1 MLKLNFAAMIK
12 AAYILSI
19 IFLGFLLCPTVVL
32 IIDKN
37 SDVSYIFS
45 MTEEEQSKENKLPSE
60 FVHFDDHFNQDE
72 MEILAQKKYTCYR
85 IKKDVNLLHLEVISP
100 PPETA

>member
-12 AAYILSI
+12 VAYILSI
-19 IFLGFLLCPTVVL
+19 IFIGFLLCPTVVL

-37 SDVSYIFS
+37 SDVSYVFS

-60 FVHFDDHFNQDE
+60 FVYNDEHFNQE
-72 MEILAQKKYTCYR
+72 AMEILAQNKFSCYR

-100 PPETA
+100 PPEIA